1 VRSQEFWSELFS
13 FVFDYFCSLT
23 IVIPLPLSLS
33 LSLSL
38 SVFLFVFVFG
48 ICVPLC
54 PSFPVNTSFQ
64 AVSVRLIYL
73 LVHEHRCISFFSF
86 LFHASYCVCVHLSIS
101 VFLHFFVF
109 PCVSHCLFLHSLPKL
124 CRSLCVPDCLS
135 FLNCVCLSVC
145 PPFCPSICNFFNHSE
160 FSPFS

>member
-1 VRSQEFWSELFS
+1 MEEREVRSQEFWSELFS

-86 LFHASYCVCVHLSIS
+86 LFHASYCVCVSIYLSLS
-101 VFLHFFVF
+101 FSTF
-109 PCVSHCLFLHSLPKL
+109 
-124 CRSLCVPDCLS
+124 LS
-135 FLNCVCLSVC
+135 FLVSLIVFFCILCLNCAGHYVYLTAYLS
-145 PPFCPSICNFFNHSE
+145 
-160 FSPFS
+160 